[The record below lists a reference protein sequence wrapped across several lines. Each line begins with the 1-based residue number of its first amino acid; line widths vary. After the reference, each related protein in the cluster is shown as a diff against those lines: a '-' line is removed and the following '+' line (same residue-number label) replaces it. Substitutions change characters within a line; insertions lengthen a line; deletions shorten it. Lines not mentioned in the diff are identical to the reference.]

1 MQMKVYLDNCSFNR
15 PFDSQT
21 QLKVRL
27 ETEAKLFIQSK
38 IFLQE
43 IHLTWSYILEYENNF
58 NPYPERKEII
68 LEWKKLAMQ
77 IIFETNN
84 ILDNARVLQT
94 IGLKSKDALHV
105 ACAIEATC
113 DYFITTDEGIIRKL
127 INFEQITVINPIQ
140 FISIWEDEK

>member
-113 DYFITTDEGIIRKL
+113 DYFK
-127 INFEQITVINPIQ
+127 
-140 FISIWEDEK
+140 